1 MKTYKQHPLSAAWP
15 PLSEEEFKDLCD
27 SIDANGLLDRI
38 VIYDGMI
45 LDGMNRYRACQE
57 LNIKNPPMM
66 EYEGNNPV
74 EFVRSKNLNRRHLDA
89 SQRAFAVARMSEW
102 QDKSGRPSH
111 SMEQIKSGKI
121 TGLSADKAAE
131 LAGVSEKTMRQ
142 ARAATKAISEVQEA
156 VTNGDIAVSEAAK
169 LSKLSPEEQKEA
181 VSKPKERKKSVPKP
195 KKEYDP
201 APSFDS
207 VPLFEYEKL
216 QAKYDEME
224 SNYQVM
230 AAELE
235 SCNAIRNGEQMDHFK
250 KLNQQLVA
258 VTASRDEW
266 QNKCSELTRQV
277 NYLNAKLKKLKE

>member
-1 MKTYKQHPLSAAWP
+1 MKTYKQHPLSAAWQ
-15 PLSEEEFKDLCD
+15 PLGEDEFKELCD

-38 VIYDGMI
+38 VLYEGMI

-66 EYEGNNPV
+66 EYEGNDPFW
-74 EFVRSKNLNRRHLDA
+74 FVVSKNFNRRHDSPSLRAMSITKMINWCEESNHA
-89 SQRAFAVARMSEW
+89 SQYMERFKDCKFTDLTNKQIAEWANVSESTIYHSKAVLKAIPEV
-102 QDKSGRPSH
+102 QDKVTSG
-111 SMEQIKSGKI
+111 E
-121 TGLSADKAAE
+121 
-131 LAGVSEKTMRQ
+131 
-142 ARAATKAISEVQEA
+142 
-156 VTNGDIAVSEAAK
+156 IAVYEGAK

-181 VSKPKERKKSVPKP
+181 VSKLKERKKSAPKP
-195 KKEYDP
+195 KKESDT
-201 APSFDS
+201 ASSFDS

-235 SCNAIRNGEQMDHFK
+235 SCNAIRSGEQMDHFK